1 MATELISPQGLRVDG
16 RRQNE
21 LRNISIK
28 LGVLGRCDGRAG
40 IFYQHGN
47 TKVIASISGPKN
59 PSKSKKDENF
69 VFNVR
74 VKFATFS
81 KNGERQKQ
89 MKNSKK
95 LSEFE
100 LNLKNIF
107 KSVIIMEKYEK
118 SQLDLN
124 IEVLQTDG
132 GSEISA
138 AVNAATLALIGN
150 IIKIEQFCFPFN
162 SISSSDAG
170 ICMKE
175 YICACTAS
183 LTTDGVPLLDVSH
196 LEEISGEWQLPLR
209 LLGSEQFPLTG
220 GPTLTIAALPRTGDY
235 EQSVAF
241 VELSQKF
248 YLEDLNKIFDCAL
261 RGCEMIRTILDEAI
275 RSNANETAISELT
288 DN

>member
-1 MATELISPQGLRVDG
+1 MWLEVEEKVQEVKILAFSRKIRFPRFLDSKMTPLSFSPLQQQRFVFTIHVSELNIIAMTHELISPQGLRIDG

-21 LRNISIK
+21 LRHICIK
-28 LGVLGRCDGRAG
+28 LGVLERCAG
-40 IFYQHGN
+40 SAFYQQGN
-47 TKVIASISGPKN
+47 SKVIASCSGPKN
-59 PSKSKKDENF
+59 PSRLFGKKDENF
-69 VFNVR
+69 YFNVR

-95 LSEFE
+95 LNEFE

-107 KSVIIMEKYEK
+107 KSVILMEKYEK

-138 AVNAATLALIGN
+138 AVNAATLALI
-150 IIKIEQFCFPFN
+150 
-162 SISSSDAG
+162 DAG

-183 LTTDGVPLLDVSH
+183 LTAEGVPLLDVSH
-196 LEEISGEWQLPLR
+196 LEEISGKLQSLNI
-209 LLGSEQFPLTG
+209 FP
-220 GPTLTIAALPRTGDY
+220 
-235 EQSVAF
+235 
-241 VELSQKF
+241 
-248 YLEDLNKIFDCAL
+248 YLIFT
-261 RGCEMIRTILDEAI
+261 R
-275 RSNANETAISELT
+275 
-288 DN
+288 